1 MVKATLLLLMISIS
15 SASFCQNPGNN
26 FFEKKHLFV
35 KSKRQN
41 TAAWLLLTGG
51 VLMTSSGYV
60 LFIYEGLRGDGVK
73 SIKAKLDV
81 GLFFTGIAVAAASIP
96 LFSASAKN
104 KRAAML
110 VRGHLKMENNISK
123 LPSPF
128 VKSRFPAISI
138 SIDL

>member
-1 MVKATLLLLMISIS
+1 MVKAILLVLMISFSSIS
-15 SASFCQNPGNN
+15 LCQKSGNS
-26 FFEKKHLFV
+26 FFEKKQLFD
-35 KSKRQN
+35 KSKKQK

-60 LFIYEGLRGDGVK
+60 LFIYEGVQGDGVK
-73 SIKAKLDV
+73 SVKAKLDI
-81 GLFFTGIAVAAASIP
+81 GLFITGIAVAGASIP

-104 KRAAML
+104 KRVAML
-110 VRGHLKMENNISK
+110 VKGHFKMENSISK
-123 LPSPF
+123 LHTPF